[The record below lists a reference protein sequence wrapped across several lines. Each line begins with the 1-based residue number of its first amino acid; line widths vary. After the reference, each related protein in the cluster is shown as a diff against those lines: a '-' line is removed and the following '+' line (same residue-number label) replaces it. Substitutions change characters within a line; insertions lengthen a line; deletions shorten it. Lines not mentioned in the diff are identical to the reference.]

1 MYQFVHVESYSRAAP
16 KTAIHANK
24 KSGKVSGKIGRCV
37 KFVVDEAIR
46 APGSTA
52 HIDNPL
58 PPIYHYGKPLEELA
72 ATCDDWAASVKDAS
86 GHKLRKDALCLLAG
100 VVSAP
105 NAIDEEAW
113 GAFREDVI
121 KWLKE
126 KYGDQLQT
134 IIEHIDEEHPHLHF
148 YVVPKLGCRFE
159 SEHEGRAA
167 AITAKAEG
175 GKKALQNQ
183 AYKAAMR
190 GFQDDFYDKVG
201 IEHGFTRIGPGRRRL
216 TNEEH
221 KLELIQAA
229 AAAHA
234 IAKARERVEISE
246 EQAEAIVA
254 RARSEARK
262 ISQKTLQKADEI
274 ERKAAEKGFISGL
287 DAVEKLPWWKKLSA
301 VLKRAVTERD
311 QLREKVSSLEE
322 KASTASKWEAKA
334 RKFFGLNQKNTAEL
348 NELKPKLY
356 EAERE
361 AEQVGRLKKTNSI
374 LKDQLAQEMAIR
386 ASTEERLK
394 DVLKQLEPEK
404 GSAKRPAERAYE
416 SSLDH

>member
-52 HIDNPL
+52 HIENPL

-72 ATCDDWAASVKDAS
+72 ATCDAWAASVKDAS

-105 NAIDEEAW
+105 NDIDEEAW
-113 GAFREDVI
+113 RAFREDVI

-167 AITAKAEG
+167 AIITKAEG
-175 GKKALQNQ
+175 GKKSLQNQ
-183 AYKAAMR
+183 AYKEAMR
-190 GFQDDFYDKVG
+190 GFQDDFYEKVG
-201 IEHGFTRIGPGRRRL
+201 IEHGFTRIGPAKRRL
-216 TNEEH
+216 TREEW
-221 KLELIQAA
+221 KLEQIQAA

-234 IAKARERVEISE
+234 IAEARKRVETSK
-246 EQAEAIVA
+246 EQAEAIVGH
-254 RARSEARK
+254 ARSEARK
-262 ISQKTLQKADEI
+262 ISQKTRQKADEI
-274 ERKAAEKGFISGL
+274 ERKAEEKGFISGL
-287 DAVEKLPWWKKLSA
+287 DAVEKLSFWKKLSA
-301 VLKRAVTERD
+301 VLRRAVTERD
-311 QLREKVSSLEE
+311 ELREKVSSLEE
-322 KASTASKWEAKA
+322 KVRTMGKWEAKA
-334 RKFFGLNQKNTAEL
+334 RKFFGLNKKNTARL
-348 NELKPKLY
+348 NELEPRLEK
-356 EAERE
+356 AERE
-361 AEQVGRLKKTNSI
+361 ADKVGSLKKTNSI

-386 ASTEERLK
+386 ARAEEMLEK
-394 DVLKQLEPEK
+394 ALKQLEPEK
-404 GSAKRPAERAYE
+404 SAQVRKKAITEDYE
-416 SSLDH
+416 P